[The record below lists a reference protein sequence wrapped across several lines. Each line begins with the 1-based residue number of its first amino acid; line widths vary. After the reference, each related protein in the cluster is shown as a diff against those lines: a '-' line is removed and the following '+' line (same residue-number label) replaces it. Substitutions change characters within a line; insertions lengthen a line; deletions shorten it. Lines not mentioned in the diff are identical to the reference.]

1 MDFRQIEAFV
11 YVVRFNSFS
20 KAADAIFLTQPT
32 VSSHISSLENE
43 LGTKLIDRSG
53 KEVEPTAAGKL
64 FYEYANNLVNIR
76 DQAVFSLNEFT
87 NKISGKVEIAA
98 STVPAEY
105 LLPRLMLGFRANYGD
120 ISFSVDQLDSDQVID
135 GLLEKKY
142 ELGMAGTI
150 IESSKL
156 EYHKLAEDRL
166 VLAAPCN
173 RKFSSMNSD
182 TLAFDDIKD
191 ESFIYRESGSGTR
204 KEFEKTLGNH
214 GISPASIRVA
224 AQFNSIDAIKQAVSQ
239 GLGVSIMSYMSI
251 EDYIRFG
258 QIKVF
263 DIEGFDLKRAFYMVT
278 HKKRPLSPVNSVF
291 LKYVTSHSH
300 A

>member
-76 DQAVFSLNEFT
+76 DQAVFSLNEFS

-156 EYHKLAEDRL
+156 EYHKIAEDRL

-173 RKFSSMNSD
+173 RKFSSMSSD
-182 TLAFDDIKD
+182 TLNFDYIKD

-204 KEFEKTLGNH
+204 KEFEKILVNH
-214 GISPASIRVA
+214 GISPTSIKIA

-258 QIKVF
+258 QIRAF
-263 DIEGFDLKRAFYMVT
+263 EIEGFDLKRAFYIVT
-278 HKKRPLSPVNSVF
+278 HKKRPLSPVNSAF

>member
-43 LGTKLIDRSG
+43 LGIKLIDRSS

-64 FYEYANNLVNIR
+64 FYDYASNLVNIR
-76 DQAVFSLNEFT
+76 DQAIFNLNEFSR
-87 NKISGKVEIAA
+87 KVAGKVEIAA

-105 LLPRLMLGFRANYGD
+105 LLPKLMLGFKSMYED

-142 ELGMAGTI
+142 DLGMAGTT
-150 IESSKL
+150 IENNKL
-156 EYHKLAEDRL
+156 DYRKLAEDRL
-166 VLAAPCN
+166 VLAASCSG
-173 RKFSSMNSD
+173 KFGAITSD
-182 TLAFDDIKD
+182 TLTFDSIKE

-204 KEFEKTLGNH
+204 KEFEKILVNH
-214 GISPASIRVA
+214 GISPSSIRIT
-224 AQFNSIDAIKQAVSQ
+224 AQFNSIDAIKQAVSH
-239 GLGVSIMSYMSI
+239 GLGVSVMSYRSI

-258 QIKVF
+258 QIRAF
-263 DIEGFDLKRAFYMVT
+263 DIEGFDLKRAFYIVT

-291 LKYVTSHSH
+291 LKYVTENTLK
-300 A
+300 

>member
-43 LGTKLIDRSG
+43 LGIKLIDRSG

-64 FYEYANNLVNIR
+64 FYDYANNLVNIR
-76 DQAVFSLNEFT
+76 DQAVFSLNEFS
-87 NKISGKVEIAA
+87 KKVEGKVEIAA

-105 LLPRLMLGFRANYGD
+105 LLPKFMIGFRGIYGN
-120 ISFSVDQLDSDQVID
+120 ISFSVEQLDSNQVIE

-142 ELGMAGTI
+142 ELGMAGTM
-150 IESSKL
+150 IENSKL
-156 EYHKLAEDRL
+156 EYHKLADDRM
-166 VLAAPCN
+166 VLAVPCN
-173 RKFSSMNSD
+173 SKYSSMTSD
-182 TLAFDDIKD
+182 TLTFDSIRD

-204 KEFEKTLGNH
+204 KEFEKILISN
-214 GISPASIRVA
+214 GISPASIKIA

-258 QIKVF
+258 QIKAF
-263 DIEGFDLKRAFYMVT
+263 DIKGFDLKRAFYIVT

-291 LKYVTSHSH
+291 LKYVTEGD

>member
-11 YVVRFNSFS
+11 YVVRFSSFS

-76 DQAVFSLNEFT
+76 DQAVFSLNEFS

-173 RKFSSMNSD
+173 RKFSSIYSD
-182 TLAFDDIKD
+182 TLTFDDIKD

-204 KEFEKTLGNH
+204 KEFEKILVNH
-214 GISPASIRVA
+214 GISPSSIKIA

-258 QIKVF
+258 QIKAF
-263 DIEGFDLKRAFYMVT
+263 EIESFDLKRAFYIVT

-291 LKYVTSHSH
+291 LKYITSHSH

>member
-43 LGTKLIDRSG
+43 LGVKLIDRSG
-53 KEVEPTAAGKL
+53 KEVEPTNAGKI
-64 FYEYANNLVNIR
+64 FYDYANNLVNIR
-76 DQAVFSLNEFT
+76 DQAVFTLSEFSK
-87 NKISGKVEIAA
+87 KIEGKVEIAA

-105 LLPRLMLGFRANYGD
+105 LLPKLMIGFRSNFNN
-120 ISFSVDQLDSDQVID
+120 ISFSVDQLDSNQVID
-135 GLLEKKY
+135 ELLEKRY
-142 ELGMAGTI
+142 ELGMVGTV
-150 IESSKL
+150 IENSKL
-156 EYHKLAEDRL
+156 DYHRLVEDRL

-173 RKFSSMNSD
+173 KKFNALSSD
-182 TLAFDDIKD
+182 TLTFDSIKN

-204 KEFEKTLGNH
+204 KEFEKILINH
-214 GISPASIRVA
+214 GINPSSINVA

-239 GLGVSIMSYMSI
+239 GLGVSIMSYISI
-251 EDYIRFG
+251 EDYVKFG
-258 QIKVF
+258 QIKAF
-263 DIEGFDLKRAFYMVT
+263 DIEGFNLKRAFYMVT

-291 LKYVTSHSH
+291 LKYVTDSYRK
-300 A
+300 

>member
-43 LGTKLIDRSG
+43 LGIKLIDRSG
-53 KEVEPTAAGKL
+53 KAVEPTSAGKI
-64 FYEYANNLVNIR
+64 FYDYANNLVNIR
-76 DQAVFSLNEFT
+76 DQAVFTLNEFS
-87 NKISGKVEIAA
+87 KKVEGKVEIAA

-105 LLPRLMLGFRANYGD
+105 LLPKLMIGFRSIYNN
-120 ISFSVDQLDSDQVID
+120 ISFSVDQYDSNQVID

-142 ELGMAGTI
+142 ELGMTGTI
-150 IESSKL
+150 IENSKL
-156 EYHKLAEDRL
+156 DYHKLSEDRL
-166 VLAAPCN
+166 VLATPCN
-173 RKFSSMNSD
+173 KKFNAMSSD
-182 TLAFDDIKD
+182 VLTFDSIKD

-204 KEFEKTLGNH
+204 KEFEKILINH
-214 GISPASIRVA
+214 GVSPSSIRIA

-239 GLGVSIMSYMSI
+239 GLGVSIMSYISV
-251 EDYIRFG
+251 EDYVRFG
-258 QIKVF
+258 QIRTF

-291 LKYVTSHSH
+291 LKYITDSVS
-300 A
+300 